1 MKKLLALILCG
12 LLLLS
17 FPAFAE
23 GVAKDGAYN
32 VVGRGFYGDLNVTVT
47 IADGKISDITVA
59 DCPET
64 HELGGKA
71 IEIMTAAMVEN
82 NTSGVDSVTGAT
94 VTSAF
99 FRMAV
104 NEALKQ
110 AEAPDSMKAQVET
123 LEKTEET
130 LSCDVLV
137 MGSGT
142 AGLSAAIAAAEAGAN
157 VIVIEKQDIPGG
169 SAVTSAGIVYAP
181 VDENDKVAMVQ
192 YYMDRAEG
200 NANEALLQF
209 YADNALDTISW
220 LESLGVQWLMT
231 VPAGTAP
238 EPRARF
244 SMTAEGV
251 GMTGAALV
259 NPMLA
264 KIDELGVQLL
274 CGVRGTEL
282 LVDENGAIT
291 GAKAESKAAEYT
303 INARS
308 VILATGGF
316 DASKEMKAE
325 YSPVAE
331 NDFPLSSKGNVGD
344 GIRMGMAIGAATEF
358 KGGVIGFDFVDG
370 LLPASG
376 MNAVAMYCSSYV
388 QPDGTFVSKVIDY
401 PITYTA
407 IKELSVP
414 NFYGLYDAKGAETAE
429 AAVAVGFG
437 WKGETVE
444 ELAEATGMDA
454 VKLADAIE
462 QDPDLT
468 EAPYY
473 AVMVKP
479 TTIGSM
485 GGLVIDTDA
494 QVLREDGSAIPG
506 LYATGEV
513 ANGGFYY
520 VEYPASG
527 SSLSLGMTFG
537 LEAGRNAAAYTASSA
552 EDHLLLPLYGES
564 NVAYAYDGVNA
575 PTKVTEVQ
583 FLGEPLAMPMVEEYD
598 PYISA
603 YTVENPIY
611 TVIFFPGSGY
621 FHMNSY
627 ALEGTDIAKKM
638 NERGISCFVCGYRVS
653 PNDYRGILADGQRAV
668 RWVRYHADEYG
679 VDPEKIAVFGF
690 SAGGHMALMTC
701 EYPEYAVEDPNY
713 VKDVIDEM
721 SAMPNACLLGY
732 PVVTMEEGVTFEPGA
747 QVFFNGEAT
756 KQARAKYSAED
767 HVPENMPPVFMWLCA
782 DDNLV
787 PNANSLRLAAQLD
800 KMNIPYELHV
810 FREGTHGIGLAE
822 GLDCAAWF
830 DLSVSFINRV
840 AKG

>member
-1 MKKLLALILCG
+1 MKKLLALVLCAMLALG
-12 LLLLS
+12 GMAL
-17 FPAFAE
+17 AE
-23 GVAKDGAYN
+23 GATDGEYT
-32 VVGRGFYGDLNVTVT
+32 VTSPGFYGDLNVTVM
-47 IADGKISDITVA
+47 IEGGAISDIVVK

-64 HELGGKA
+64 PELGGKA
-71 IEIMTAAMVEN
+71 IDIMTMEMIDN
-82 NTSGVDSVTGAT
+82 NTSGVDSVSGAT

-110 AEAPDSMKAQVET
+110 ANAPEAMTAKVAAP
-123 LEKTEET
+123 EKTSEALE
-130 LSCDVLV
+130 CDVLV

-157 VIVIEKQDIPGG
+157 VLVIEKQDIPGG

-181 VDENDKVAMVQ
+181 VDESDKAAMVQ

-200 NANEALLQF
+200 NANEELLTF
-209 YADNALDTISW
+209 YADNALDTIAW

-259 NPMLA
+259 NPMLEKLNA
-264 KIDELGVQLL
+264 LGVEVL

-282 LVDENGAIT
+282 LVGDDGAIT
-291 GAKAESKAAEYT
+291 GAKAEGRTADYEITAK
-303 INARS
+303 S

-316 DASKEMKAE
+316 DASKEMKAR

-344 GIRMGMAIGAATEF
+344 GINMGMAIGAATEF

-370 LLPASG
+370 SLPASG

-407 IKELSVP
+407 IKELGVDH
-414 NFYGLYDAKGAETAE
+414 FYGLYDAAGAETAE

-437 WKGETVE
+437 WKGDTVE
-444 ELAEATGMDA
+444 TLAEATGMDA
-454 VKLADAIE
+454 AKLADAIE
-462 QDPDLT
+462 QDPDLK

-485 GGLVIDTDA
+485 GGLVIDVDA
-494 QVLREDGSAIPG
+494 RVLKADGAPIPG

-513 ANGGFYY
+513 ANGGFYN

-537 LEAGRNAAAYTASSA
+537 LEAGRNAA
-552 EDHLLLPLYGES
+552 E
-564 NVAYAYDGVNA
+564 
-575 PTKVTEVQ
+575 
-583 FLGEPLAMPMVEEYD
+583 
-598 PYISA
+598 
-603 YTVENPIY
+603 
-611 TVIFFPGSGY
+611 
-621 FHMNSY
+621 
-627 ALEGTDIAKKM
+627 
-638 NERGISCFVCGYRVS
+638 
-653 PNDYRGILADGQRAV
+653 
-668 RWVRYHADEYG
+668 
-679 VDPEKIAVFGF
+679 
-690 SAGGHMALMTC
+690 
-701 EYPEYAVEDPNY
+701 Y
-713 VKDVIDEM
+713 VK
-721 SAMPNACLLGY
+721 
-732 PVVTMEEGVTFEPGA
+732 
-747 QVFFNGEAT
+747 
-756 KQARAKYSAED
+756 
-767 HVPENMPPVFMWLCA
+767 
-782 DDNLV
+782 
-787 PNANSLRLAAQLD
+787 
-800 KMNIPYELHV
+800 
-810 FREGTHGIGLAE
+810 
-822 GLDCAAWF
+822 
-830 DLSVSFINRV
+830 
-840 AKG
+840 

>member
-12 LLLLS
+12 LMVLS
-17 FPAFAE
+17 FSGYAEE
-23 GVAKDGAYN
+23 GVQDGAYN
-32 VVGRGFYGDLNVTVT
+32 VVGPGFYGDLDVTVT
-47 IADGKISDITVA
+47 IADGRIADITVA
-59 DCPET
+59 NCPET
-64 HELGGKA
+64 PELGGRA

-99 FRMAV
+99 FRRAV

-110 AEAPDSMKAQVET
+110 ANAPDAMKAHVEAPEKTAET
-123 LEKTEET
+123 LD
-130 LSCDVLV
+130 CDVLV

-142 AGLSAAIAAAEAGAN
+142 AGLSAAIAAAEAGAS
-157 VIVIEKQDIPGG
+157 VLVIEKQDIPGG

-181 VDENDKVAMVQ
+181 VDEADRDAMVQ

-200 NANEALLQF
+200 NANQELLQF

-264 KIDELGVQLL
+264 KLDALGVQLL
-274 CGVRGTEL
+274 CGVKGTEL
-282 LVDENGAIT
+282 LVDESGAII
-291 GAKAESKAAEYT
+291 GAKAESKAADYT
-303 INARS
+303 INANS

-316 DASKEMKAE
+316 DASKEMKAA

-331 NDFPLSSKGNVGD
+331 DDFPLSAKGNVGD
-344 GIRMGMAIGAATEF
+344 GINMGMAIGAATEF

-370 LLPASG
+370 SLPASG

-407 IKELSVP
+407 IKELGVP
-414 NFYGLYDAKGAETAE
+414 NFYGLYDAKGADTAE
-429 AAVAVGFG
+429 QAVAVGFG
-437 WKGETVE
+437 WKGDTVE
-444 ELAEATGMDA
+444 ALAEATGMDA
-454 VKLADAIE
+454 AKLADAIE

-485 GGLVIDTDA
+485 GGLVIDADA
-494 QVLREDGSAIPG
+494 EVLREDGSAIPG

-513 ANGGFYY
+513 ANGGFYN

-537 LEAGRNAAAYTASSA
+537 LEAGRNAAARAAAGAAAPVAADAVTSASVADFYADGILTGDDLMNAINAYTGFYAVGSVNPDGTPHMGFYIYSCVKVEETYYLMLGLSPNQTTVNVDAGSELVAMYAALPA
-552 EDHLLLPLYGES
+552 EGATY
-564 NVAYAYDGVNA
+564 
-575 PTKVTEVQ
+575 PTSGARMTLSKVTDEALLEVLHANDPQ
-583 FLGEPLAMPMVEEYD
+583 GFTPMYYEITGVRSLG
-598 PYISA
+598 
-603 YTVENPIY
+603 
-611 TVIFFPGSGY
+611 
-621 FHMNSY
+621 
-627 ALEGTDIAKKM
+627 
-638 NERGISCFVCGYRVS
+638 
-653 PNDYRGILADGQRAV
+653 
-668 RWVRYHADEYG
+668 
-679 VDPEKIAVFGF
+679 
-690 SAGGHMALMTC
+690 
-701 EYPEYAVEDPNY
+701 
-713 VKDVIDEM
+713 
-721 SAMPNACLLGY
+721 
-732 PVVTMEEGVTFEPGA
+732 
-747 QVFFNGEAT
+747 
-756 KQARAKYSAED
+756 
-767 HVPENMPPVFMWLCA
+767 
-782 DDNLV
+782 
-787 PNANSLRLAAQLD
+787 
-800 KMNIPYELHV
+800 
-810 FREGTHGIGLAE
+810 
-822 GLDCAAWF
+822 
-830 DLSVSFINRV
+830 
-840 AKG
+840 